1 MGRAFIA
8 GVAGVAIFLATITAQ
23 GDEAEPG
30 KQVAMSDEKADAKP
44 AAKSEEETKTA
55 KWAPAVEPKP
65 LTENVKR
72 ALEWLVKTQLENGAW
87 AQGEESGNMGTSQK
101 DLKDAGNVADT
112 CVATLALIRAGS
124 TPSSGPHAQNVLKA
138 LDFLCSEVKK
148 SDEKSLYITSIR
160 GTRVQ
165 SKLGTYID
173 TFLAAMLLAEVR
185 NQMPDD
191 AWKERLFAALDKT
204 MDKIEKN
211 QKSDGTWDNRG
222 WAPTLAQSMASKAIN
237 RVAQSGGQVDELVRG
252 KAEGYA
258 RSQFETKGGKVTA
271 KAAGSA
277 GVALYSFAA
286 NLGAVQDSANTNA
299 QMVEE
304 VQRELATAETEK
316 GRKEAKDKLDR
327 YKANDDDLAAAR
339 QAVVKKLEDKQ
350 FIAGFGSNGGE
361 EFLSYMNIG
370 ESLAVKADEAWKKW
384 DQSMTK
390 NLNHIQNKDGS
401 WTGHHCITG
410 RTFCTSAALLV
421 LTVDRAPVPLSATIR
436 RR

>member
-1 MGRAFIA
+1 MMRAFTA
-8 GVAGVAIFLATITAQ
+8 GLACAALCLAAITAQ
-23 GDEAEPG
+23 GDEA
-30 KQVAMSDEKADAKP
+30 KADKLAMKDGKADAKP
-44 AAKSEEETKTA
+44 AAKSEEETKTT
-55 KWAPAVEPKP
+55 KWAPAVKPKP
-65 LTENVKR
+65 LSGNVKR
-72 ALEWLVKTQLENGAW
+72 GLEWLVKTQLENGAW
-87 AQGEESGNMGTSQK
+87 AQGEESRNMGSSQK
-101 DLKDAGNVADT
+101 HLKDIGNVADT

-124 TPSSGPHAQNVLKA
+124 TPSSGPHASNILNG
-138 LDFLCSEVKK
+138 LDFICSEVKK

-165 SKLGTYID
+165 TKLGTYID

-191 AWKERLFAALDKT
+191 AWKERVFAALDKT

-211 QKSDGTWDNRG
+211 QKSNGTWDNRG

-237 RVAQSGGQVDELVRG
+237 RVAQSGGDVSEAVRG

-258 RSQFETKGGKVTA
+258 RGQFETKGGKVTA
-271 KAAGSA
+271 KPTGSA
-277 GVALYSFAA
+277 GVSLYSFAA
-286 NLGAVQDSANTNA
+286 NLGAIQDSANTNA
-299 QMVEE
+299 QKAEE
-304 VQRELATAETEK
+304 VKRELAEAKTEK
-316 GRKEAKDKLDR
+316 ERQDAQDKLER
-327 YKANDDDLAAAR
+327 YKANEDDLTAAR
-339 QAVVKKLEDKQ
+339 DAVVKKLEDKR

-370 ESLAVKADEAWKKW
+370 ESLVVNGDEAWKKW

-390 NLNHIQNKDGS
+390 NLNHIQNKDGC